1 MAVYHGLAL
10 RRDQALRADAA
21 SAEPTEPAAAEAAA
35 DIATAPSP
43 AQRLLVL
50 TGPSSTDLDATVA
63 AIRAALPPELS
74 LESSP
79 PED

>member
-1 MAVYHGLAL
+1 M
-10 RRDQALRADAA
+10 RRR
-21 SAEPTEPAAAEAAA
+21 PTLP
-35 DIATAPSP
+35 TAPSP